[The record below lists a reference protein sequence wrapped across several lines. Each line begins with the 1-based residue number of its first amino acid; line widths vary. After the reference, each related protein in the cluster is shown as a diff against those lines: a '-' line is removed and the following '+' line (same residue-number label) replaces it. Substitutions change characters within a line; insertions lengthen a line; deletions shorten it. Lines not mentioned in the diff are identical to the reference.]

1 MEFGS
6 ACGRLRQFLSFK
18 HKAKILAELSPL
30 SRFVQRFHRACAYS
44 WKEHFFMSDYKDGIL
59 DNERAKEL
67 AWARARPTS
76 RARMFWQQHQ
86 DQADNAAE
94 YDDDH
99 PEAFINSL
107 TETEY
112 LYYTTYKAQSPGQVW
127 QLNQDPMSGH
137 QACSTEWALQTIIH
151 NCHLLF
157 HDELK
162 QPRWLYGTEVL
173 SCLGEGRDAG

>member
-1 MEFGS
+1 
-6 ACGRLRQFLSFK
+6 
-18 HKAKILAELSPL
+18 
-30 SRFVQRFHRACAYS
+30 
-44 WKEHFFMSDYKDGIL
+44 MSDYKDGIL

-67 AWARARPTS
+67 AWARSRPTS
-76 RARMFWQQHQ
+76 MARICEEHREH
-86 DQADNAAE
+86 QADNAAE
-94 YDDDH
+94 SAEYDHDH
-99 PEAFINSL
+99 PEAFIKSL

-112 LYYTTYKAQSPGQVW
+112 QYYTTYRAQSPGQVW

-157 HDELK
+157 HDELA

-173 SCLGEGRDAG
+173 SCLGEGQGAPG